1 MVGVHM
7 DSSRPYLTI
16 RETAVLL
23 ALSTRTIH
31 RYIAE
36 GKLKAYRVA
45 GEKVIRIKRED
56 VDALPK
62 PLGDEGE
69 AWGTNGE
76 QPRSAENAAK
86 GARGPSRA
94 RLAGSRWHDGHT
106 QAGGMS

>member
-1 MVGVHM
+1 M
-7 DSSRPYLTI
+7 DATRPYLTI

-56 VDALPK
+56 VDALLEPV
-62 PLGDEGE
+62 GAEG
-69 AWGTNGE
+69 
-76 QPRSAENAAK
+76 
-86 GARGPSRA
+86 RA
-94 RLAGSRWHDGHT
+94 PG
-106 QAGGMS
+106 AGGKHP